1 MGAQRAEIHHL
12 PDLSGLG
19 RAITEH
25 APLPMALLEGA
36 DHVVRYANSAF
47 CQLMGCAA
55 EELLGK
61 PFAETMPEEGK
72 CFALL
77 DRVYATGTAE
87 SYTEQLNVDRY
98 PAFQSYTMWPL
109 LTGDWPAGVMMQ
121 VTKTPQFHRQ
131 LVALNESLLLGSLR
145 QHELIETADNLNAQ
159 LRVEIGERARAQIA
173 LDSLDR
179 RKDEFLAML
188 SHELR
193 NPLAPIINAVHL
205 LRLQKDEDPV
215 QQQARGIIERQVGQ
229 LTRLIDDLMEVSR
242 LTSGRINLHM
252 ERLDLNAIVENAIET
267 VRPLIDQQRHSFN
280 VSMSPQPIWLYADA
294 ARLEQVVVN
303 LLTNATKYTLEA
315 GSVWLTVIEAG
326 DEAVLRVRDSGV
338 GIAPELLP
346 HVFDLFT
353 QGARTL
359 DRSQGGLG
367 IGLSLVQQLTQ
378 MHGGTVEVKS
388 TLGEGSEFV
397 LRLPITHVVA
407 PPRPASSEGTVTTA
421 CSLRVLVV
429 EDNADAAETLM
440 MVLAAFGHDVRIAH
454 DGLTAVEIALEF
466 LPQVVLTDIG
476 LPGLDGF
483 EVAKRLRQQ
492 PALANAVLV
501 AMTGYGEDVARQRS
515 QEAGFDHHLVK
526 PVDFDKIQ
534 AILAGVSA
542 AD

>member
-1 MGAQRAEIHHL
+1 MGAQRAAIHPL

-25 APLPMALLEGA
+25 APLPMAAVEGA
-36 DHVVRYANSAF
+36 DHIVRYANPAF
-47 CQLMGCAA
+47 CRLMGRAA

-61 PFAETMPEEGK
+61 PFAEAMPEKDK
-72 CFALL
+72 CLALL
-77 DRVYATGTAE
+77 DRVYGTGTAE
-87 SYTEQLNVDRY
+87 SYTERQDFDHHPVFR
-98 PAFQSYTMWPL
+98 SYTMWPL
-109 LTGDWPAGVMMQ
+109 LVGDWPAGVMMQ
-121 VTKTPQFHRQ
+121 VTETPQFHRQ
-131 LVALNESLLLGSLR
+131 LVAMNESLLLGSLR
-145 QHELIETADNLNAQ
+145 QHELVETADNLNAQ
-159 LRVEIGERARAQIA
+159 LRVEMDERALAQTA
-173 LDSLDR
+173 LTDLDR

-215 QQQARGIIERQVGQ
+215 QQQARGVIERQVGQ

-242 LTSGRINLHM
+242 LTSGRINLQL

-267 VRPLIDQQRHSFN
+267 VRPLINQQRHSLN
-280 VSMSPQPIWLYADA
+280 VSASSQPIWLYADA
-294 ARLEQVVVN
+294 ARMEQVVVN
-303 LLTNATKYTLEA
+303 LLTNAAKYTLED
-315 GSVWLTVIEAG
+315 GSVWLTVLEAG

-353 QGARTL
+353 QGERSL

-367 IGLSLVQQLTQ
+367 IGLCLVQRLTE
-378 MHGGTVEVKS
+378 MHGGSVEVES

-407 PPRPASSEGTVTTA
+407 PPLAVLTEGTVTTGR
-421 CSLRVLVV
+421 SLRVLVV

-440 MVLAAFGHDVRIAH
+440 MVLAAFGHDVRIAQ

-466 LPQVVLTDIG
+466 LPQAVLMDIG
-476 LPGLDGF
+476 LPGLNGF
-483 EVAKRLRQQ
+483 EVAERLRLV
-492 PALANAVLV
+492 PALANVVLV
-501 AMTGYGEDVARQRS
+501 AMTGYGEDVARKRS

-526 PVDFDKIQ
+526 PADFGRIQ

-542 AD
+542 AA